1 VAKNSTALC
10 PVRLPKPP
18 VAASLQTATLAHSHH
33 GHAGWARMRLAGSPV
48 NPFFLAAFFLCQY
61 WFSAL
66 VT

>member
-1 VAKNSTALC
+1 VFHLWLKIQPPFT
-10 PVRLPKPP
+10 PFVYPKPP
-18 VAASLQTATLAHSHH
+18 VAASLRTATMVTLVGQECCFDS
-33 GHAGWARMRLAGSPV
+33 SSV